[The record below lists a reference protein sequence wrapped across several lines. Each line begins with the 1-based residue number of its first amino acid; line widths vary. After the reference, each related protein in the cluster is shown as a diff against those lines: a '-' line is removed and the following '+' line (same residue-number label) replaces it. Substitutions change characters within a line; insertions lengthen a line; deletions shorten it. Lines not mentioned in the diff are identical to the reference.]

1 MMNNLKEIM
10 QTQQKNRVIEHLK
23 KYFLVEKDNNSFF
36 IAYFFMRRELL
47 SKI

>member
-23 KYFLVEKDNNSFF
+23 KCFILNIDNKSFF